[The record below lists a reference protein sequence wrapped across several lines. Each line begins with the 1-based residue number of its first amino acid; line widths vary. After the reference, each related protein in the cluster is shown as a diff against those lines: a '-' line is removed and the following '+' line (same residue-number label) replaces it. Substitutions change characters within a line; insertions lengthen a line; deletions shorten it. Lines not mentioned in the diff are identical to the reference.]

1 MAVQLSFPFVEGME
15 IDDDVT
21 EHTHRLLIASRLVR
35 LVDLAD
41 IAQTILDAI
50 SDDLSM
56 SVDERR
62 EFMSTV
68 TSDKL
73 LNGCAEVYADYFTAS
88 ELRDL
93 ELFYASGAGKKL
105 VENTPEIMQQCMKI
119 GEQFALSVHS
129 KEVAKRN

>member
-1 MAVQLSFPFVEGME
+1 MAVQLSFPFIEE
-15 IDDDVT
+15 TDDVT
-21 EHTHRLLIASRLVR
+21 EHTHRMLIANRLVR

-56 SVDERR
+56 TVDERK
-62 EFMSTV
+62 EFMDTV

-73 LNGCAEVYADYFTAS
+73 LTGCAEVYADYFTAS
-88 ELRDL
+88 ELREL
-93 ELFYASGAGKKL
+93 EFFYASGAGRKL
-105 VENTPEIMQQCMKI
+105 VENTPEIMQQCMKL

-129 KEVAKRN
+129 KEVLKRNSI